1 MNDVVFLTGVCHPNS
16 FNRAQ
21 GAYRLASV
29 LRSNGKK
36 VRVIDGVGTLTAEQI
51 RRMVETSVSNR
62 TKLFCISST
71 FFSNFESSM
80 HSDSLVTTDFL
91 PYRYD
96 EWMSIIDQVKK
107 NSNAKIVV
115 GGHKTNEFEKSKHQH
130 PYVDHFVYGYAD
142 DTILKLYNDQVHG
155 ISNMSDIIS
164 SGRFNSF
171 ETKYDANDSFLN
183 GECFTVEM
191 QRGCMFKCAFCA
203 YPMNGKKRGD
213 YVKDAKI
220 IVDELMYCYDNF
232 GSTNFILNSDT
243 FNDDIRYLEQ
253 FHTQLA
259 RTGAKFNFGVN
270 ARMDLFYKDPDLIQ
284 IVKDINVRS
293 ALFGLESSNPF
304 ALKHIGKGL
313 SFDKIVSTLH
323 ECRSVWKDQI
333 RMTGSYI
340 IGLPFD
346 TEENIKQVHEFF
358 SSSDCPLD
366 GIEFD
371 PLYVQNAKLDT
382 NPWKSEYSVNADK
395 HGFVFEE
402 GSQLNWSNSNTPY
415 GTFTNSVIRAEEMV
429 KSFPDDK
436 RGTIKS
442 AAYMHLPVNIDSAM
456 SSAEKFETVFKFSTY
471 KELQAYHKSN
481 GTTTNKARVNT
492 ANRYFDLFMKQNG

>member
-29 LRSNGKK
+29 LRANGKK
-36 VRVIDGVGTLTAEQI
+36 VRVIDGVGSLTAEQI
-51 RRMVETSVSNR
+51 RQMVECSVSSK

-91 PYRYD
+91 PYKLD
-96 EWMSIIDQVKK
+96 EWMSIINQVKK
-107 NSNAKIVV
+107 NSTAKIVV
-115 GGHKTNEFEKSKHQH
+115 GGHKTNEFEKNKASH
-130 PYVDHFVYGYAD
+130 PYIDHFVYGYAD
-142 DTILKLYNDQVHG
+142 DTILKLYNNQVSG
-155 ISNMSDIIS
+155 ISNMSDIIGS
-164 SGRFNSF
+164 SEFSSF
-171 ETKYDANDSFLN
+171 ETKYDPKDSFLP

-213 YVKDAKI
+213 YVKSANI
-220 IVDELMYCYDNF
+220 VVDELKYCYDNF

-253 FHTQLA
+253 FHNALA
-259 RTGAKFNFGVN
+259 KTGIKFNFGVN
-270 ARMDLFYKDPDLIQ
+270 ARMDLFYKDPDLIS

-313 SFDKIVSTLH
+313 AFDKIVSTLH

-346 TEENIKQVHEFF
+346 KEENINQVYDFF
-358 SSSDCPLD
+358 CSTECPLD

-371 PLYVQNAKLDT
+371 PLYVQNAAVDT
-382 NPWKSEYSVNADK
+382 NPWKSEYTINADK
-395 HGFVFEE
+395 HGFKFEE
-402 GSQLNWSNSNTPY
+402 GSLLNWSNSNTPY
-415 GTFTNSVIRAEEMV
+415 GTFRNSVERAEQMV
-429 KSFPDDK
+429 KSFPDHK

-442 AAYMHLPVNIDSAM
+442 AAYMHLPANISGDMTSFD
-456 SSAEKFETVFKFSTY
+456 KFETVFKFSTY
-471 KELQAYHKSN
+471 RELQSYHKER
-481 GTTTNKARVNT
+481 GTTTNKARLET